1 MGGDRFQMSR
11 FFVNKSA
18 VDLNNGAVT
27 IMGEDVKHIGSVLRA
42 APGDALELSD
52 GAGTDYDVVVEQ
64 ISKDSI
70 LTKITGSRPNSTE
83 PPIDVTLF
91 QGIPKADKMDFII
104 QKCIEIGVKR
114 IIPVMTAR
122 TVVRFANKKDADSK
136 VTRWS
141 RIALEA
147 AKQCDRGIVPEIGDP
162 ISFEAAV
169 KQAADFD
176 LKLLPYEEESRGSL
190 HRQLK
195 DFSAGHA
202 TLPGNDEAGACRKSK
217 VAVFIGP
224 EGGFSPTEAEKAVQ
238 GGFASVTLGPRI
250 LRTETAGLA
259 AAAIIMYELGDMG
272 TGENKS
278 N

>member
-1 MGGDRFQMSR
+1 MSR
-11 FFVNKSA
+11 FFVNRSA
-18 VDLNNGAVT
+18 VDLKNGVVT
-27 IMGEDVKHIGSVLRA
+27 ITGEDVKHIGSVLRA
-42 APGDALELSD
+42 APGDPLELSD
-52 GAGTDYDVVVEQ
+52 GAGTDYDVVIEH

-70 LTKITGSRPNSTE
+70 LTKITGSRPNRTE

-104 QKCIEIGVKR
+104 QKCIEMGIKR

-147 AKQCDRGIVPEIGDP
+147 AKQCDRGIVPEIGEP
-162 ISFEAAV
+162 VSFDTAV
-169 KQAADFD
+169 KQASDFD
-176 LKLLPYEEESRGSL
+176 LKLLPYEEESRSSL
-190 HRQLK
+190 RKQLR
-195 DFSAGHA
+195 DFSAGRSA
-202 TLPGNDEAGACRKSK
+202 PTGNDEAGAYRKST

-224 EGGFSPTEAEKAVQ
+224 EGGFSPAEAEKAVQ

>member
-1 MGGDRFQMSR
+1 MSR
-11 FFVNKSA
+11 FFVSKGA
-18 VDLNNGAVT
+18 VDLKNGVVT
-27 IMGEDVKHIGSVLRA
+27 ITGEDVKHIGSVLRA
-42 APGDALELSD
+42 EPGDPLELSD

-64 ISKDSI
+64 VSKDSI
-70 LTKITGSRPNSTE
+70 LAKIKGSRPNRTE

-104 QKCIEIGVKR
+104 QKCVELGIKR

-147 AKQCDRGIVPEIGDP
+147 AKQCDRGIIPEIGDP
-162 ISFEAAV
+162 IGFDMAV

-190 HRQLK
+190 RRQLK
-195 DFSAGHA
+195 AFSARRSA
-202 TLPGNDEAGACRKSK
+202 PVGNGESGACRKSS

-224 EGGFSPTEAEKAVQ
+224 EGGFTPAEAEKAVQ

-272 TGENKS
+272 TGENES